1 VSAQAASVIA
11 VQQGQRSS
19 LRADFSWMFV
29 GNAIYAGCQF
39 AVLMLLA
46 KLLRPELVG
55 EYALGLAIVYPVIA
69 LMSFQL
75 RSVLASDIYR
85 QTHFGHYLSLRLL
98 TTALALIIVFAI
110 TRVLGY
116 RLELTTVVVM
126 VGVAQAIETVS
137 DIYYARLQ
145 LCDNMLGISKS
156 LIARAVLSVIG
167 LAVGIYI
174 GRNLLWGIAGIMVA
188 RAAVLFGYDI
198 RERTHGLNRQSNESI
213 PHETLR
219 PLFNLKAQREL
230 LSFSFPLGILTLF
243 VTLNSSIPSYFIKH
257 ALGERALG
265 IFSAIGFVVSVGSL
279 LAVSLGQSA
288 FTRLARAYAT
298 ENIGEFWSLIGIL
311 LALGATVGICGMI
324 VSKIAGR
331 EILTILFRP
340 EYAEKAD
347 LLPWIM
353 AAGGMGYMA
362 QFLGIGMTAARN
374 YKPQI
379 ALLIAVSASLLLAS
393 YLLVA
398 RQGLLG
404 AIFAMSIGS
413 FVQVAGGTV
422 ILFTGLRKRSGV
434 CANSV
439 GTAETSA

>member
-1 VSAQAASVIA
+1 MSAEASSVLA
-11 VQQGQRSS
+11 VRQNQRSS

-75 RSVLASDIYR
+75 RAVLASDIYR
-85 QTHFGHYLSLRLL
+85 QTQFRHYLNLRLL
-98 TTALALIIVFAI
+98 TTALALMIVFAI

-116 RLELTTVVVM
+116 RLELTAVVVM
-126 VGVAQAIETVS
+126 VGLSQAIETVS

-167 LAVGIYI
+167 LTVGIYV
-174 GRNLLWGIAGIMVA
+174 GKNLLWGIAGIMAA

-198 RERTHGLNRQSNESI
+198 RERTHGLHRQSGETSR
-213 PHETLR
+213 HEALR

-279 LAVSLGQSA
+279 AAVSLGQSA

-340 EYAEKAD
+340 EYAEQAD

-379 ALLIAVSASLLLAS
+379 ALLIVVSVSLALAS

-413 FVQVAGGTV
+413 FVHVAGGAV
-422 ILFTGLRKRSGV
+422 ILFTGLRRRSGV
-434 CANSV
+434 CAKSV